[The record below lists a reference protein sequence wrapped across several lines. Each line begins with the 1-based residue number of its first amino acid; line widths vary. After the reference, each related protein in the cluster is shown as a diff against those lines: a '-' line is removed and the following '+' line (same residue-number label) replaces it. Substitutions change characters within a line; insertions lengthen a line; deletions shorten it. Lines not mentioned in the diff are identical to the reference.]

1 MKLDSDKVYSMP
13 LIMGPL
19 FDQKNRPGNVYSE
32 VENLILQF
40 RTSRDAAAVLIPDCY
55 QLGEDP
61 IVTVT
66 FGDYDGVDFMSGEG
80 YRTATFGISA
90 RFEGE
95 EDRVGGQYI
104 LVMCENKTIPILG
117 GREQLGVPKVFADIS
132 SVRIQ
137 ADGSFRSHASLWGH
151 LIFGLEVAPLK
162 KQNAIVRAASN
173 REFNKYPWL
182 CYKYI
187 PRFDGSPDA
196 SYPTVVWSLVKVEE
210 LWMGTEGQ
218 VFFGDASEKDISY
231 GNRIVTA
238 LKSLPVLEIERTVRM
253 RGSAILQNF
262 KCRPLK

>member
-1 MKLDSDKVYSMP
+1 MKLDDNKVYSMP

-19 FDQKNRPGNVYSE
+19 YDQTDRPGNVYSK

-40 RTSRDAAAVLIPDCY
+40 KTDRDAAIALVPECY
-55 QLGEDP
+55 QIGEEP

-66 FGDYDGVDFMSGEG
+66 FGDFDGVDFMSGGG
-80 YRTATFGISA
+80 YRTATFGVSA
-90 RFEGE
+90 GY
-95 EDRVGGQYI
+95 DGNVDQVGGQYI
-104 LVMCENKTIPILG
+104 LVMCEDKTIPILG

-132 SVRIQ
+132 SARVQ
-137 ADGSFRSHASLWGH
+137 TNDSFRCHASLWGH

-196 SYPTVVWSLVKVEE
+196 SYPTVVWNSVKVEE
-210 LWMGTEGQ
+210 LWMGSEGQ
-218 VFFGDASEKDISY
+218 VFFGDASEEDISY
-231 GNRIVTA
+231 GSRILKS
-238 LKSLPVLEIERTVRM
+238 LKSLPVLAIERTVRM
-253 RGSAILQNF
+253 RGSAVLQNF
-262 KCRPLK
+262 KCRPLN